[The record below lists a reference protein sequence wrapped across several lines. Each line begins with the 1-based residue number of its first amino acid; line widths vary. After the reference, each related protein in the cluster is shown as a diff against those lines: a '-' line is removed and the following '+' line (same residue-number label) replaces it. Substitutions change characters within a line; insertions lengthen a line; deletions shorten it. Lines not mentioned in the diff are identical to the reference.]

1 MSEVPGTM
9 PGLLQWWLKA
19 TLNEQTS
26 LPVSLSQLK
35 SNVVSLDCHIS
46 QYATICQQLQAEVA
60 SLREK
65 LRMYE
70 AGAQAPQQ
78 DLPQPPKSGTP
89 QPPLSSSSPPSH
101 LPSQPRTP
109 ELHPGSAVLQEESL
123 GTEVQVE
130 RVREGNSSDQEQPLE
145 DKDKDLAKEVPIR
158 VSEQSLRR
166 SRLES
171 PGLTLEAKQVVGH
184 LSPQNLERDRYKQL
198 AVAASSQK

>member
-1 MSEVPGTM
+1 M

-89 QPPLSSSSPPSH
+89 QPP
-101 LPSQPRTP
+101 QPRTP

-184 LSPQNLERDRYKQL
+184 LSPQNLERDRYKQ
-198 AVAASSQK
+198 